1 MSIAAYRAL
10 TWAAGPLIH
19 RYMQRRLNAGREDP
33 QRFRERFGDAS
44 ATRPDGPLV
53 WLHAS
58 SVGESLS
65 MLSLIE
71 RLRRERL
78 EVVILM
84 TSGTVSSARILENRL
99 PLGVIHQFVPVDRMS
114 WVRRFLDHWQPD
126 LVLWVESEFWPGVL
140 SEVKRRAIPAMLMNA
155 RISARSWRGW
165 RRAPWMIRRILQT
178 FDLCMAQTELDAER
192 LRDLGA
198 VNIACPG
205 NLKFAAEPLPAD
217 PDTLA
222 ALEAATAARPRWL
235 AFSTHPGEEET
246 IAAAHRI
253 LVRNL
258 PDILTIIVP
267 RHPARG
273 PEIEK
278 ILAASGTT
286 REHTQ
291 SQPTTRQRHRLSAC
305 RHDGRTRRVF
315 PADRHCLCRRLAG
328 TAWWTKPY
336 RTCPARLC
344 NRPRP
349 PHGKFS
355 RNRKRTEYGGSID
368 SRDNR
373 RGNRPRSRHP
383 AVQCGDASTPGGRC
397 AVGGRW
403 QVQHHGC
410 RLHASRPGAEPHA
423 TSPTN
428 SGLPRCALLNSGA
441 TTA

>member
-44 ATRPDGPLV
+44 ATRPNGPLV

-71 RLRRERL
+71 RLRRERP

-99 PLGVIHQFVPVDRMS
+99 PPGVIHQFVPVDRMS

-273 PEIEK
+273 PEIEN

-286 REHTQ
+286 VSVRSRSQLPDKNIGFLLADTMGELGVFFRLTDIAFVGGSLVPHGGQNPIEPAQLGCAIVHGPHMENFLAIEGELNTAGASSVATTAEEIAREVGTLL
-291 SQPTTRQRHRLSAC
+291 SNAGMRQR
-305 RHDGRTRRVF
+305 RVAAARSV
-315 PADRHCLCRRLAG
+315 AD
-328 TAWWTKPY
+328 
-336 RTCPARLC
+336 
-344 NRPRP
+344 
-349 PHGKFS
+349 GKFS
-355 RNRKRTEYGGSID
+355 IMDAVFMHLDPVLNRISPAQPIPV
-368 SRDNR
+368 SRDA
-373 RGNRPRSRHP
+373 RS
-383 AVQCGDASTPGGRC
+383 
-397 AVGGRW
+397 
-403 QVQHHGC
+403 
-410 RLHASRPGAEPHA
+410 
-423 TSPTN
+423 
-428 SGLPRCALLNSGA
+428 
-441 TTA
+441 

>member
-273 PEIEK
+273 PEIEN

-286 REHTQ
+286 VSVRSR
-291 SQPTTRQRHRLSAC
+291 SQLPDKNIGFLLADTMGELGVFFRLTDIAFVGGSLVP
-305 RHDGRTRRVF
+305 HGGQN
-315 PADRHCLCRRLAG
+315 PIE
-328 TAWWTKPY
+328 
-336 RTCPARLC
+336 PARLGC
-344 NRPRP
+344 AIVHG
-349 PHGKFS
+349 PHMENFLAIEGELNTAGASSVATTAEEIAREVGTLLSNAGMRQRRVAAARSVADGKFS
-355 RNRKRTEYGGSID
+355 IMDAVFMHLDPVLNRISPAQPIPV
-368 SRDNR
+368 SRDA
-373 RGNRPRSRHP
+373 RS
-383 AVQCGDASTPGGRC
+383 
-397 AVGGRW
+397 
-403 QVQHHGC
+403 
-410 RLHASRPGAEPHA
+410 
-423 TSPTN
+423 
-428 SGLPRCALLNSGA
+428 
-441 TTA
+441 

>member
-44 ATRPDGPLV
+44 ATRPNGPLV

-65 MLSLIE
+65 MLSLIK
-71 RLRRERL
+71 RLRRERP

-99 PLGVIHQFVPVDRMS
+99 PPGVIHQFVPVDRMS

-235 AFSTHPGEEET
+235 AFSTHPGEEEI
-246 IAAAHRI
+246 IALAHRI

-273 PEIEK
+273 PEIEN

-286 REHTQ
+286 VSVRSR
-291 SQPTTRQRHRLSAC
+291 SQLPDKNIGFLLADTMGELGVFFRLTDIAFVGGSLVP
-305 RHDGRTRRVF
+305 HGGQN
-315 PADRHCLCRRLAG
+315 PIE
-328 TAWWTKPY
+328 
-336 RTCPARLC
+336 PARLGC
-344 NRPRP
+344 AIVHG
-349 PHGKFS
+349 PHMENFLAIEGELNTAGASSVATTAEEIAREVGTLLSNAGMRQRRVAAARSVADGKFS
-355 RNRKRTEYGGSID
+355 IMDAVFMHLDPVLNRISPAQPIPV
-368 SRDNR
+368 SRDA
-373 RGNRPRSRHP
+373 RS
-383 AVQCGDASTPGGRC
+383 
-397 AVGGRW
+397 
-403 QVQHHGC
+403 
-410 RLHASRPGAEPHA
+410 
-423 TSPTN
+423 
-428 SGLPRCALLNSGA
+428 
-441 TTA
+441 

>member
-44 ATRPDGPLV
+44 ATRPNGPLV

-65 MLSLIE
+65 MLSLIK
-71 RLRRERL
+71 RLRRERP

-99 PLGVIHQFVPVDRMS
+99 PPGVIHQFVPVDRMS

-273 PEIEK
+273 PEIEN

-286 REHTQ
+286 VSVRSR
-291 SQPTTRQRHRLSAC
+291 SQLPDKNIGFLLADTMGELGVFFRLTDIAFVGGSLVP
-305 RHDGRTRRVF
+305 HGGQN
-315 PADRHCLCRRLAG
+315 PIE
-328 TAWWTKPY
+328 
-336 RTCPARLC
+336 PARLGC
-344 NRPRP
+344 AIVHG
-349 PHGKFS
+349 PHMENFLAIEGELNTAGASSVATTAEEIAREVGTLLSNAGMRQRRVAAARSVADGKFS
-355 RNRKRTEYGGSID
+355 IMDAVFMHLDPVLNRISPAQPIPV
-368 SRDNR
+368 SRDA
-373 RGNRPRSRHP
+373 RS
-383 AVQCGDASTPGGRC
+383 
-397 AVGGRW
+397 
-403 QVQHHGC
+403 
-410 RLHASRPGAEPHA
+410 
-423 TSPTN
+423 
-428 SGLPRCALLNSGA
+428 
-441 TTA
+441 

>member
-44 ATRPDGPLV
+44 ATRPNGPLV

-65 MLSLIE
+65 MLSLIK
-71 RLRRERL
+71 RLRRERP

-99 PLGVIHQFVPVDRMS
+99 PPGVIHQFVPVDRMS

-192 LRDLGA
+192 LRDFGA

-246 IAAAHRI
+246 IAVAHRI

-286 REHTQ
+286 VSVRSR
-291 SQPTTRQRHRLSAC
+291 SQLPDKNIGFLLADTMGELGVFFRLTDIAFVGGSLVP
-305 RHDGRTRRVF
+305 HGGQN
-315 PADRHCLCRRLAG
+315 PIE
-328 TAWWTKPY
+328 
-336 RTCPARLC
+336 PARLGC
-344 NRPRP
+344 PIVHG
-349 PHGKFS
+349 PHMENFLAIEGELNTAGASSVATTAEEIAREVGTLLSNAGMRQRRVAAARSVADGKFS
-355 RNRKRTEYGGSID
+355 IMDAVFMHLDPVLNRISPAQPIPV
-368 SRDNR
+368 SRDA
-373 RGNRPRSRHP
+373 RS
-383 AVQCGDASTPGGRC
+383 
-397 AVGGRW
+397 
-403 QVQHHGC
+403 
-410 RLHASRPGAEPHA
+410 
-423 TSPTN
+423 
-428 SGLPRCALLNSGA
+428 
-441 TTA
+441 

>member
-71 RLRRERL
+71 RLRRERP

-165 RRAPWMIRRILQT
+165 RRAPWMIQRILQT

-273 PEIEK
+273 PEIEN

-286 REHTQ
+286 VSVRSR
-291 SQPTTRQRHRLSAC
+291 SQLPDKNIGFLLADTMGELGVFFRLTDIAFVGGSLVP
-305 RHDGRTRRVF
+305 HGGQN
-315 PADRHCLCRRLAG
+315 PIE
-328 TAWWTKPY
+328 
-336 RTCPARLC
+336 PARLGC
-344 NRPRP
+344 AIVHG
-349 PHGKFS
+349 PHMENFLAIEGELNTAGASSVATTAEEIAREVGTLLSNAGMRQRRVAAARSVADGKFS
-355 RNRKRTEYGGSID
+355 IMDAVFMHLDPVLNRISPAQPIPV
-368 SRDNR
+368 SRDA
-373 RGNRPRSRHP
+373 RS
-383 AVQCGDASTPGGRC
+383 
-397 AVGGRW
+397 
-403 QVQHHGC
+403 
-410 RLHASRPGAEPHA
+410 
-423 TSPTN
+423 
-428 SGLPRCALLNSGA
+428 
-441 TTA
+441 

>member
-71 RLRRERL
+71 RLRRERP

-99 PLGVIHQFVPVDRMS
+99 PPGVIHQFVPVDRMS

-278 ILAASGTT
+278 ILAASGTPVSV
-286 REHTQ
+286 RSR
-291 SQPTTRQRHRLSAC
+291 SQLLDKDIGFLLADTMGELGLFFRLTDIAFVGGSLVP
-305 RHDGRTRRVF
+305 HGGQN
-315 PADRHCLCRRLAG
+315 PIE
-328 TAWWTKPY
+328 
-336 RTCPARLC
+336 PARLGC
-344 NRPRP
+344 AIVHG
-349 PHGKFS
+349 PHMENFLAIEGELNTAGASSVATTAEEIAREVGTLLSNAGMRQRRVAAARSVADGKFS
-355 RNRKRTEYGGSID
+355 IMDAVFTHLDPVLNRISPAQPIPV
-368 SRDNR
+368 SRDA
-373 RGNRPRSRHP
+373 RS
-383 AVQCGDASTPGGRC
+383 
-397 AVGGRW
+397 
-403 QVQHHGC
+403 
-410 RLHASRPGAEPHA
+410 
-423 TSPTN
+423 
-428 SGLPRCALLNSGA
+428 
-441 TTA
+441 